1 MVYLISAHLRPPFS
15 HNDFKMLY
23 SLAGLPGSDQD
34 REDLRG
40 RLQLAETRVEELAE
54 SLRATTSSMEQY
66 QAMAQSLEES
76 LENEKQVGGSIV
88 KQRQLIKHPNR
99 TKNMKVEN
107 IQRVVAVNQIKSCFS
122 LC

>member
-1 MVYLISAHLRPPFS
+1 
-15 HNDFKMLY
+15 MLY

-88 KQRQLIKHPNR
+88 KQPRLIKHPNR

>member
-1 MVYLISAHLRPPFS
+1 
-15 HNDFKMLY
+15 MLY
-23 SLAGLPGSDQD
+23 SLAGLPVSDQD

-54 SLRATTSSMEQY
+54 SLQATTSSMEQY

-88 KQRQLIKHPNR
+88 KQPQLIKHP
-99 TKNMKVEN
+99 KNMKVEN
-107 IQRVVAVNQIKSCFS
+107 IQRVVAVNQIKRSCFS